1 MVFLF
6 DTTRKGSNMNAAG
19 HSTRYRPEYREP
31 VHDCCLPGA
40 SILELAEFLGVALR
54 AIDNSIATPRA
65 HRALQYHP
73 WYFALLPTLYTGTKE
88 LSYPACRRLAAAHA
102 HPRTAD
108 QLQARI
114 RRARHPGLHV
124 LTAYASSSGTT
135 QSAGS
140 PRATRWTLSKP
151 LRRRVTLLSKVGPA
165 R

>member
-1 MVFLF
+1 
-6 DTTRKGSNMNAAG
+6 MNAAG
-19 HSTRYRPEYREP
+19 HPTRYRPDHREP
-31 VHDCCLPGA
+31 ADNYGLPGA
-40 SILELAEFLGVALR
+40 GSLELAEFLGVAPR

-65 HRALQYHP
+65 HCVLQYHP
-73 WYFALLPTLYTGTKE
+73 WCFALLPDPYTGAKE
-88 LSYPACRRLAAAHA
+88 LSYPTCRRLAAAHA
-102 HPRTAD
+102 HPRTTD

-151 LRRRVTLLSKVGPA
+151 LRRRVAVLSTVGPP